1 MWVGTYQNH
10 SVAEIMDEF
19 VWLNFVGSTAIIFNL
34 YILVRVSV
42 SVTDLL
48 LLRTAVRLE
57 LSHSHRLFRIIFTP
71 PLSLSLSL
79 TLCLSISL
87 FNSKT
92 LPPSNSNSPSI
103 MGSEGSTVVGQYST
117 SSHPSSFPNI
127 FFPSLY
133 QLLLWFANY
142 NYEFLVVL
150 DRVYNYCCIWI
161 MMIQMLCVWSCYCV
175 AWNLCYIVK
184 INHKLVVW

>member
-79 TLCLSISL
+79 SLLLCVFLSLSSIPKPYPHPIPIHPQSWVLKVPLSSVSIQPLHFHLHFLISFFLLSINYSCGSL
-87 FNSKT
+87 II
-92 LPPSNSNSPSI
+92 I
-103 MGSEGSTVVGQYST
+103 MSFWLFWIESTITVVYG
-117 SSHPSSFPNI
+117 
-127 FFPSLY
+127 
-133 QLLLWFANY
+133 
-142 NYEFLVVL
+142 
-150 DRVYNYCCIWI
+150 
-161 MMIQMLCVWSCYCV
+161 
-175 AWNLCYIVK
+175 
-184 INHKLVVW
+184 